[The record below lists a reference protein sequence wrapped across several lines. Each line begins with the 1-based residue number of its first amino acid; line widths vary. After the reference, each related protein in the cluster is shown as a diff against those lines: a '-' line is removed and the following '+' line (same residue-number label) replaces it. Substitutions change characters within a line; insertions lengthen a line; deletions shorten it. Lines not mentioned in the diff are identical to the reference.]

1 MKRTIL
7 AAALIALPGLA
18 AAQYGAGQ
26 QAPQQVPQPQSS
38 PSGSSASA
46 ATAAK
51 VSVNIPKADCGD
63 TPTYPGGAAMRAM
76 DDKRKKFEAQ
86 LTRFR
91 ECMLA
96 YIEQEK
102 ALTLGHQDAYKAA
115 VERYNT
121 AMKEINAAQE
131 AAAGR

>member
-7 AAALIALPGLA
+7 AALIALPGLA
-18 AAQYGAGQ
+18 AAQYGSGQ
-26 QAPQQVPQPQSS
+26 QAPQQVPQAQQAQ
-38 PSGSSASA
+38 SGSSSA
-46 ATAAK
+46 PTPSK

-76 DDKRKKFEAQ
+76 DDKRKKFESQ
-86 LTRFR
+86 LTHFKD
-91 ECMLA
+91 CMMA

-115 VERYNT
+115 VERFNS

>member
-26 QAPQQVPQPQSS
+26 QAPQQVPQAPPSTSS
-38 PSGSSASA
+38 SQAPG
-46 ATAAK
+46 K
-51 VSVNIPKADCGD
+51 VAVNIPKSDCGE
-63 TPTYPGGAAMRAM
+63 TPQYPGGAAMRAM
-76 DDKRKKFEAQ
+76 DDKRKKFERQ
-86 LTRFR
+86 LEHFR
-91 ECMLA
+91 TCMMA

-115 VERYNT
+115 VEQFNT
-121 AMKEINAAQE
+121 TMKEINAAQE
-131 AAAGR
+131 AANR